1 MSKVLCKKDKKTG
14 MEFLEMYL
22 HCSDEE
28 AQSLADMLN
37 SGTVPKRLERN
48 IKLDTNTYHYYID
61 RQEEMY

>member
-14 MEFLEMYL
+14 AGFLEMYL
-22 HCSDEE
+22 YCSDEE

-37 SGTVPKRLERN
+37 SGTVPKRLERS

>member
-1 MSKVLCKKDKKTG
+1 MSKVLCKKDKKAGT
-14 MEFLEMYL
+14 EFLEMYL

-37 SGTVPKRLERN
+37 SGTVPKRLEQS

-61 RQEEMY
+61 QQEEMY

>member
-22 HCSDEE
+22 YCNDEE

-37 SGTVPKRLERN
+37 SGTVPKRLERS

-61 RQEEMY
+61 KQEEMY